1 MLVQNSPFRELDHL
15 FNQAFGN
22 ANPRAAWVAGRPM
35 PMDAYRR
42 GDNVWVHLD
51 LPGVSADSVD
61 ISVERNV
68 LTVTAERTYQREE
81 GDRVY
86 FDERHEGVFRRQVSL
101 GEGLDAEGIE
111 ADYTDGVLT
120 LRIPVAPQAQPR
132 KIAVATGQS
141 AAQAID
147 ASGTDAD

>member
-1 MLVQNSPFRELDHL
+1 MLVQNSPFRELDAL
-15 FNQAFGN
+15 FNQRLD
-22 ANPRAAWVAGRPM
+22 PRSAWVSGRPM

-51 LPGVSADSVD
+51 LPGVAADSID

-68 LTVTAERTYQREE
+68 LTVSAERSYQRQE

-86 FDERHEGVFRRQVSL
+86 FDERHEGTFRRQVSL
-101 GEGLDAEGIE
+101 GEGLDADGIE

-120 LRIPVAPQAQPR
+120 LRIPVAPQAKPR
-132 KIAVATGQS
+132 KISVGSGQASLESNATES
-141 AAQAID
+141 
-147 ASGTDAD
+147 